1 MSRDSLESHE
11 GFARKLKLAFPLLS
25 DPEGKLVSAFG
36 AWKGEPGG
44 GIDRST
50 FLIDPEGVVRRI
62 WRHVKVDGH
71 LEAVLEA
78 LDELA

>member
-1 MSRDSLESHE
+1 VSRDSLASHE
-11 GFARKLKLAFPLLS
+11 GFAKKVGIPFPLLS
-25 DPEGKLVSAFG
+25 DPEGKLIGAFG

-50 FLIDPEGVVRRI
+50 FLIDPEGVVRKI

-71 LEAVLEA
+71 REAVLAA
-78 LDELA
+78 LDELR